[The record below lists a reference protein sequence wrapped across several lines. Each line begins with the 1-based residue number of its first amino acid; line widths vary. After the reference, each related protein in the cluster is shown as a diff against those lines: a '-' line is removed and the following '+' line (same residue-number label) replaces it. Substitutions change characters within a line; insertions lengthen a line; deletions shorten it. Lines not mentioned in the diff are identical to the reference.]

1 MKPSALA
8 VICLLVAPLTL
19 ARQNSA
25 DPPASKEDVERYF
38 AAMHTRE
45 LVRSMLEAMRKQMHQ
60 TIHAQVSK
68 LANLPPDFE
77 EREDRLID
85 ETWQDLPL
93 DEMLQAMIPVYEKHF
108 TKGDIDG
115 LVAFYT
121 SPTGQKLLKELP
133 GVTAESMQASQGIVQ
148 RLVAKE
154 MQRVQNDIAQVQK
167 SNGGSTGK
175 PN

>member
-1 MKPSALA
+1 
-8 VICLLVAPLTL
+8 
-19 ARQNSA
+19 
-25 DPPASKEDVERYF
+25 
-38 AAMHTRE
+38 MHTRE

-68 LANLPPDFE
+68 LPNLPPDFE
-77 EREDRLID
+77 ERENRLID

-133 GVTAESMQASQGIVQ
+133 SVTAESMQASQGIVQ

-154 MQRVQNDIAQVQK
+154 MQRVQNDIAQAQK